1 MSAAANLSA
10 ALRAVADRVEKGE
23 SFPSALRE
31 VASELE
37 SRTASIPA
45 WHLAAID
52 LALAD
57 GDDAD
62 EQWEVSLAQVR
73 DQVSQP

>member
-1 MSAAANLSA
+1 MSTATSLSL

-37 SRTASIPA
+37 SRTTSIPD

-52 LALAD
+52 QALT
-57 GDDAD
+57 D
-62 EQWEVSLAQVR
+62 EDVGEPWEVSLAQVR
-73 DQVSQP
+73 DQVSRP